1 MRHVAFA
8 LSCALLFA
16 CAPPSDPAGWAK
28 EAYKRNRLDEKLHAL
43 EMVRKAPG
51 EKKAAVPF
59 LLKILEE
66 KQHPRAR
73 AAAALAIGE
82 AGDPT
87 AIDPLMKAIDTG
99 AKERDAMEMDRRIAE
114 ALGALKAV
122 QAVDLLGK
130 LTTFPDAFVQVA
142 AVDALGAIG
151 DKAAVDVLT
160 VVAMDP
166 QGEPFTSKKATL
178 ALGRIGDPKS
188 MPVILK
194 LMFISRGGV
203 SFFPEAAFAAS
214 QIGPAMIAPLL
225 KVLEGQDAELAAWAR
240 EQKYPPGALY
250 AKAAS
255 VLGDVGDASV
265 VPALVKKL
273 SYTDPD
279 AGIQLFVRVYA
290 AEALGRLRAR
300 EAVRPLADALGR
312 ERNPDAR
319 DRLCDALARIGDPA
333 ALPTLKAAASGDW
346 DSKAAPLTAIS
357 RLGGEGDRATIAAA
371 QAACGQGC
379 PAEQKKALA
388 GMLARLDAA
397 KACDAQVACWSGRL
411 GDSSAAVRDRA
422 ALEVGRTGTA
432 AEAAA
437 LGDAIVRKV
446 DDDEGREA
454 RYHAVLALGWIA
466 KKEALEKR
474 TIPAGAAIAEKIDA
488 MILQD
493 KGRKLV
499 EGVNEDAM
507 RVALRLERAAGKPA
521 EAVAPPQ

>member
-1 MRHVAFA
+1 MRHAAIA
-8 LSCALLFA
+8 LSCVLLAA

-43 EMVRKAPG
+43 EQVRKAPG
-51 EKKAAVPF
+51 DKKAAVPS
-59 LLKILEE
+59 LVKILEE

-73 AAAALAIGE
+73 AAAALALGE
-82 AGDPT
+82 AGDPA
-87 AIDPLMKAIDTG
+87 AIDPLMKALDTG
-99 AKERDAMEMDRRIAE
+99 ARDRDAIEMDRRIAE
-114 ALGALKAV
+114 ALGALRAKEAV
-122 QAVDLLGK
+122 QSLGR
-130 LTTFPDAFVQVA
+130 LTTFPDGFVQVA
-142 AVDALGAIG
+142 AVDALGMIG
-151 DKAAVDVLT
+151 DPAAVETLT

-188 MPVILK
+188 MPLILK
-194 LMFISRGGV
+194 LMFVSRGGV

-214 QIGPAMIAPLL
+214 QIGPAMIPPLL
-225 KVLEGQDAELAAWAR
+225 KVLEGQDAELAAWAQ
-240 EQKYPPGALY
+240 EQKYPAGALY

-273 SYTDPD
+273 SYSDPD

-300 EAVRPLADALGR
+300 EAVRPLAEAISR

-333 ALPTLKAAASGDW
+333 ALPALKAAAAGDW
-346 DSKAAPLTAIS
+346 DTKVGPLIAVS
-357 RLGGEGDRATIAAA
+357 RLGGEGERAVIS
-371 QAACGQGC
+371 AACGGSC
-379 PAEQKKALA
+379 PAPQKKAVD

-397 KACDAQVACWSGRL
+397 KACGAQVTCWAGRL
-411 GDSSAAVRDRA
+411 GDSSAEVRDRA
-422 ALEVGRTGTA
+422 ALEVGRVGGAT
-432 AEAAA
+432 EAAA

-446 DDDEGREA
+446 DSDEEREA

-466 KKEALEKR
+466 KKDAKA
-474 TIPAGAAIAEKIDA
+474 IGANGAAIAEKINA
-488 MILQD
+488 MIIQD

-507 RVALRLERAAGKPA
+507 RLALRLERASR
-521 EAVAPPQ
+521 